1 MLNLGCFELGPSN
14 IAAVKYPING
24 DDTRYNAMAIFS
36 KLELSKKL

>member
-14 IAAVKYPING
+14 IAAVILING

-36 KLELSKKL
+36 KLEFSKKL